1 MESDSNN
8 LFNQLTTPRLPDAE
22 ELQEAVSRAV
32 LRVLR
37 HGDESSSVQ
46 HDRFGLFQSNDFAA
60 VLRSQF
66 RTMAHRNIVET
77 LDRVIDSLVVD
88 EKIEIRSDKIRALY
102 GHSLRGII
110 VGRMK
115 WPEIPLFH
123 ATSQR
128 HLDSILEHG
137 LRPQGRAW
145 VHLTSQI
152 DYANRIYKHH
162 SFDGPAVKLQV
173 DARRLEDHD
182 VTFRQPN
189 SHVWLA
195 NHVPPVGILVCEPNG
210 HSEIDKRI

>member
-1 MESDSNN
+1 MNLDEVDLAAELEKPRAPNDS
-8 LFNQLTTPRLPDAE
+8 
-22 ELQEAVSRAV
+22 ELNERISRAI
-32 LRVLR
+32 LRWLR
-37 HGDESSSVQ
+37 HGATDLHQEC
-46 HDRFGLFQSNDFAA
+46 FALFQLEQFAIKIEKA
-60 VLRSQF
+60 LAPKCGPGF
-66 RTMAHRNIVET
+66 RTRLQSNVEQ
-77 LDRVIDSLVVD
+77 LVEL
-88 EKIEIRSDKIRALY
+88 EKIELRGDKIRALY

-137 LRPQGRAW
+137 LRPQGRTW
-145 VHLTSQI
+145 VHLTSQTE
-152 DYANRIYKHH
+152 YANRICKHH
-162 SFDGPAVKLQV
+162 SFDGPAVMLQV
-173 DARRLEDHD
+173 DARRLKDHD